1 MLKIR
6 IISAVFGLPLIIG
19 ILLLGGKLFYLFVFL
34 LSIIGLYEYY
44 KAFSNTEYK
53 PISWIG
59 YLISII
65 YYLLIFWNAS
75 SFISFSLLI
84 FAALLLIFLDT
95 IRKGYNILNVAVTIL
110 GIIYAPFLFSNL
122 IFIYNE
128 LNGKLLIWLPF
139 LTAWFSDTGAY
150 FIGSYFGKKKLCP
163 LLSPNKTIE
172 GAIGGII
179 ASALFS
185 AITGLLFIRM
195 GYDASIIHYLII
207 GLICGATSILG
218 DLSASAIKRFAHIK
232 DYSNVIPGHGGIL
245 DRFDS
250 ILFTAPTLY
259 TYITIIKEFL

>member
-1 MLKIR
+1 MYMLKIR

-95 IRKGYNILNVAVTIL
+95 IRKGY
-110 GIIYAPFLFSNL
+110 
-122 IFIYNE
+122 
-128 LNGKLLIWLPF
+128 
-139 LTAWFSDTGAY
+139 
-150 FIGSYFGKKKLCP
+150 
-163 LLSPNKTIE
+163 
-172 GAIGGII
+172 
-179 ASALFS
+179 
-185 AITGLLFIRM
+185 
-195 GYDASIIHYLII
+195 
-207 GLICGATSILG
+207 
-218 DLSASAIKRFAHIK
+218 
-232 DYSNVIPGHGGIL
+232 
-245 DRFDS
+245 
-250 ILFTAPTLY
+250 
-259 TYITIIKEFL
+259 